1 MGIMLARDEI
11 LGVILAGGGARRMF
25 AECGGSIGDK
35 GLLDLAGKP
44 MLAQVI
50 ERLAPQ
56 VGAIVLNANGDPD
69 RLQAFGLEVIPDLDD
84 SRSGPLAGFAAAM
97 AWAAQ
102 HRPHTQVIVTVPA
115 DVPFIPTDLVETFLK
130 VAGGSVAIAVSDGQ
144 RHPAVGLWPL
154 SLRCTLE
161 AALADGQRRVE
172 KFAQRHAAIAV
183 SFPFSNIGGRTVD
196 PFFNANTP
204 DDMTAARTLLTS

>member
-25 AECGGSIGDK
+25 AECAGDK
-35 GLLDLAGKP
+35 GLIDLAGKP
-44 MLAQVI
+44 MLAHVI

-69 RLQAFGLEVIPDLDD
+69 RLQAFGLDIIPDLDD
-84 SRSGPLAGFAAAM
+84 SRAGPLAGFAAAM

-102 HRPHTQVIVTVPA
+102 HRPHTQAIVTVPA
-115 DVPFIPTDLVETFLK
+115 DLPFVPTNLVETFLTI
-130 VAGGSVAIAVSDGQ
+130 AGGGVAIAVSDGQ
-144 RHPAVGLWPL
+144 RHPTVGLWPL
-154 SLRCTLE
+154 SLRCTLV
-161 AALADGQRRVE
+161 AALSDGQRRVE
-172 KFAQRHAAIAV
+172 NFAQRHQAIAV

-204 DDMTAARTLLTS
+204 EDMAAARALLTG